1 MKEQTARF
9 DGLLLV
15 SDIDGTLT
23 ELPQQMYCDAR
34 GSQPVYIWDIQNG
47 MVFLQ
52 YDYRSDSYPGFDYD
66 GNPCMWE
73 NISDVC
79 GIIPL
84 QDLLAGSQNYRELTY
99 D

>member
-1 MKEQTARF
+1 
-9 DGLLLV
+9 
-15 SDIDGTLT
+15 
-23 ELPQQMYCDAR
+23 
-34 GSQPVYIWDIQNG
+34 

-84 QDLLAGSQNYRELTY
+84 QELLAGSQNYRELTY